1 MKRVIKNFIFTLF
14 ILIAM
19 YAQATGDYQGF
30 LEVDFDYSM
39 GAEDPDTFRKLF
51 IKPRG
56 KKDYEFFKSLYNRN
70 KPSNKKFSKE
80 PTIPKI
86 IHQVWVGGSEIPAI
100 LKYYQKT
107 CRDLHPDWE
116 YKLWTDKE
124 VDEWDFENKDLYNNT
139 RNYAEKSD
147 ILRHQILKDFGGVYL
162 DMDIK
167 CLKPLDPLHYL
178 YDAYFGLEF
187 PVAHWGR
194 PIIAP
199 GIMAS
204 SPHHKVVTNVLTSIR
219 NSWES
224 IDQAFDEGTLEIN
237 DNRTFHSIGTM
248 RSMRPVTD
256 VVLEQVKVDDNV
268 IVLPATYFYP
278 LIRLTGERVT
288 DPLPIRFLRSSFD
301 YFINLVD
308 PFVTESIRTWLY
320 DHYRPKDPF
329 FVKGSRPESF
339 SYHDYFEKNS
349 TLIKIKFD
357 NGFGLYDKRRKR
369 IFKALTPSDKVKYN
383 IFESFYNNNSPY
395 LEVKFNHRNKINPY
409 LHFIH
414 LEKKITGLALNNI
427 DSWKSYNPEMK
438 AIIWDKEMLEKKF
451 PGLVTESEKITE
463 IKDRKFYIALR
474 ILKAEGG
481 VYINAD
487 ELECIKNLYELNNK
501 YDLYGGFLP
510 FSRENFA
517 FTVDRNFFAA
527 KANHWVI
534 NRIIK
539 DVEINSDQKDLATVI
554 KLDLYKYQALGGKNI
569 MLPPVYFHP
578 IDNHIRDQNIF
589 DRLHQFY
596 FGYKPA
602 FTKVNV
608 FNSFALNYEK
618 D

>member
-1 MKRVIKNFIFTLF
+1 MNKVFKNLF
-14 ILIAM
+14 LALFLLFV
-19 YAQATGDYQGF
+19 ASAEASEDYRGF

-39 GAEDPDTFRKLF
+39 GSDDPDTFRKLF

-56 KKDYEFFKSLYNRN
+56 KKDYDFFKSLYNYN
-70 KPSNKKFSKE
+70 KPSNKKFSDQ

-86 IHQVWVGGSEIPAI
+86 IHQVWVGGSAIPAI

-107 CRDLHPDWE
+107 CQDLHPYWE

-124 VDEWDFENKDLYNNT
+124 VDEWDFENKDLYNDT

-167 CLKPLDPLHYL
+167 CLRPLDPMHYL

-187 PVAHWGR
+187 PMAHWGR

-204 SPHHKVVTNVLTSIR
+204 SPHHKVVTKVLERIR
-219 NSWES
+219 QNWVS
-224 IDQAFDEGTLEIN
+224 IDKAFDEGTLEIY
-237 DNRTFHSIGTM
+237 DSRTFHSIGTM

-256 VVLEQVKVDDNV
+256 AVIEQVKVEDNV

-278 LIRLTGERVT
+278 LIRLTGERLT
-288 DPLPIRFLRSSFD
+288 DPLPIRFLRTSFD
-301 YFINLVD
+301 YFINMVD

-329 FVKGSRPESF
+329 FVKGTRPESF
-339 SYHDYFEKNS
+339 SYHDYFAKDS
-349 TLIKIKFD
+349 TLVKIKFD

-369 IFKALTPSDKVKYN
+369 IFKTISSADKVKYN
-383 IFESFYNNNSPY
+383 IFESFYNNNNPY
-395 LEVKFNHRNKINPY
+395 LEVKFNHRNKINANF
-409 LHFIH
+409 HFINLGEEATD
-414 LEKKITGLALNNI
+414 LELKNI
-427 DSWKSYNPEMK
+427 ESWKKYNPEMNAK
-438 AIIWDKEMLEKKF
+438 IWNVQMLEHKF
-451 PGLVTESEKITE
+451 PGLVAMSQKI
-463 IKDRKFYIALR
+463 KKVRDRKFYIALK

-481 VYINAD
+481 VYINAR
-487 ELECIKNLYELNNK
+487 ELECLKNLYELNNK
-501 YDLYGGFLP
+501 YDFYGGFLP
-510 FSRENFA
+510 FSKKNVA
-517 FTVDRNFFAA
+517 LTVDRNFFAA

-534 NRIIK
+534 DRIIK
-539 DVEINSDQKDLATVI
+539 DVDANNEQKDLATII
-554 KLDLYKYQALGGKNI
+554 KMDLYKYQALGGKNI

-578 IDNHIRDQNIF
+578 LDDNIRKQNIF
-589 DRLHQFY
+589 DKIHQFY

-602 FTKVNV
+602 FTEVNV
-608 FNSFALNYEK
+608 FNSFAKNHEEN
-618 D
+618 